1 MKCSRVFFLS
11 ASCLSSGERGR
22 GVLLH
27 VYKIHSVLGHY
38 CCMYIYHKSI
48 DFKSVQHHSSKQMS
62 LVPPVTSIKHLNPN
76 NMTKKISRENLL
88 KFLKD
93 DLYSES
99 KKNSTDENE
108 KQIVVICRS
117 MFVVLFFVFK

>member
-1 MKCSRVFFLS
+1 MVVALESSALLLVKGDLLGCIVVCGRCSVSQQATQALVFQLFILS
-11 ASCLSSGERGR
+11 YVWR
-22 GVLLH
+22 
-27 VYKIHSVLGHY
+27 
-38 CCMYIYHKSI
+38 
-48 DFKSVQHHSSKQMS
+48 
-62 LVPPVTSIKHLNPN
+62 
-76 NMTKKISRENLL
+76 
-88 KFLKD
+88 LKD